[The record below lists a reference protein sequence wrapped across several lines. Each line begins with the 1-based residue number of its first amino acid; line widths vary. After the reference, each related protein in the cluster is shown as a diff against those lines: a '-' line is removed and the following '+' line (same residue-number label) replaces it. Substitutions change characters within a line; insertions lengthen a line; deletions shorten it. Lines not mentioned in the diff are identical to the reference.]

1 MSSRN
6 PQPPTPKSPNPQAQD
21 SSPPNT
27 ATAHGGTGTEAAA
40 RVADV
45 LLLFTGGPEY
55 LGVSTIS
62 RRLGISKAVVYRI
75 LQSLVSRDVLAT
87 TPGVTGYRLGPAAV
101 ALGAS
106 ALRRFDAK
114 TAAAPVLRRLRDQ
127 TGETTTLSGLVG
139 DERVYLEQFESR
151 AEIKMTVDIGTR
163 FPLHAG
169 SSGKAI
175 LARLPDWRRDDILA
189 GDLGALT
196 ERTVTDR
203 ETLAEQLDAIAT
215 DGVAVSLGERQSGA
229 GSVAAALVTPDGEV
243 HGAISVCGP
252 EYRFTPEKIERYR
265 ELVRDAT
272 AEIIRNWAEGPAAG
286 GHRD

>member
-1 MSSRN
+1 M
-6 PQPPTPKSPNPQAQD
+6 PPAKTPALTGNA
-21 SSPPNT
+21 
-27 ATAHGGTGTEAAA
+27 GTEAAA

-62 RRLGISKAVVYRI
+62 RELGLSKAVVYRI
-75 LQSLVSRDVLAT
+75 LQSLVSREVLAT
-87 TPGVTGYRLGPAAV
+87 DPGVVGYRLGPAAV

-106 ALRRFDAK
+106 ALRRFDVR
-114 TAAAPVLRRLRDQ
+114 TAAEPVLRRLRDA

-151 AEIKMTVDIGTR
+151 AEIKMTVEIGRR

-175 LARLPDWRRDDILA
+175 LASLPLWRRDSVLA
-189 GDLGALT
+189 GELTALT
-196 ERTVTDR
+196 ERTVTDHDALLD
-203 ETLAEQLDAIAT
+203 ELTTISAE
-215 DGVAVSLGERQSGA
+215 GVAVSLGERQAGA
-229 GSVAAALVTPDGEV
+229 GSVAAPLIGPDGEV

-252 EYRFTPEKIERYR
+252 VYRFSQEKIERYR
-265 ELVRDAT
+265 GLVHEA
-272 AEIIRNWAEGPAAG
+272 ASEITRAWAGPPTT
-286 GHRD
+286 RPR